1 MKKIITIIMTIVLLF
16 PCFGNMPVQARTK
29 TDWQKLY
36 QNYVSKN
43 YTDIDS
49 YEAALI
55 YIDKDDVPELYIK
68 SSESFMANDVCTIVT
83 IKKNKVKTFDLSNQK
98 MLYAPKKNRM
108 YCHCGAGTFI
118 IEYLKISQIKNG
130 KEKVLWNAIIDQD
143 PTYNNKVVY
152 DYYINNKKVSTKK
165 YKAYVKKT
173 TKKYK
178 WKDVEKE
185 LKPLEQIIDT
195 ELKAS

>member
-1 MKKIITIIMTIVLLF
+1 
-16 PCFGNMPVQARTK
+16 
-29 TDWQKLY
+29 
-36 QNYVSKN
+36 
-43 YTDIDS
+43 
-49 YEAALI
+49 
-55 YIDKDDVPELYIK
+55 
-68 SSESFMANDVCTIVT
+68 
-83 IKKNKVKTFDLSNQK
+83 
-98 MLYAPKKNRM
+98 M

-178 WKDVEKE
+178 WKNVEKE